1 MDTDYLPLGGHLLP
15 DEFQGFL
22 IEWNMAIAAY
32 SSEEG
37 EDAWLGESRKQYQKD
52 HPELWEAYN
61 AEFKRLN
68 TLYPDEVKA
77 LKNFQKDCEKANA
90 AEARQDR
97 EAQELAERFEV
108 ARERYYAALNPP
120 VQNSFSENSF
130 SENSV
135 FQNSV
140 LQTDAED
147 AYADSVGCG
156 CCWCAEC
163 KAEERI
169 HCECEYSK
177 GEF

>member
-15 DEFQGFL
+15 DEFQAFL

-52 HPELWEAYN
+52 HPELWEAFK

-77 LKNFQKDCEKANA
+77 LKKFQKDCEKANAKAADA

-120 VQNSFSENSF
+120 VQT
-130 SENSV
+130 SV
-135 FQNSV
+135 F
-140 LQTDAED
+140 QTDAED

-156 CCWCAEC
+156 CCWCTEC
-163 KAEERI
+163 KAEERM
-169 HCECEYSK
+169 HCECAYSK
-177 GEF
+177 DEF

>member
-15 DEFQGFL
+15 DEFQSFL

-52 HPELWEAYN
+52 HPELWEAYK

-77 LKNFQKDCEKANA
+77 LKKFQKDCEKANA
-90 AEARQDR
+90 KAAEARQER

-108 ARERYYAALNPP
+108 AREKYYASLNPP
-120 VQNSFSENSF
+120 VQNS
-130 SENSV
+130 
-135 FQNSV
+135 V
-140 LQTDAED
+140 LQEDAED

-169 HCECEYSK
+169 HCECAYSK
-177 GEF
+177 DEC